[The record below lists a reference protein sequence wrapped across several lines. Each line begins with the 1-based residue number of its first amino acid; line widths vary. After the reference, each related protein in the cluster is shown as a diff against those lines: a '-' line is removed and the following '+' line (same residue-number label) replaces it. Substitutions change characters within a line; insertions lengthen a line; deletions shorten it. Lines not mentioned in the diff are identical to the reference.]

1 MIGANLRRSSGI
13 AIVTL
18 LFSAITHASP
28 SACSEWAGRV
38 GDLSAA
44 ARAELERYGAYADG
58 EWVLFSK
65 DVVPAC
71 EQRTSFSRYTG
82 NLIRGIAPVAAD
94 AALVA
99 ANRKRFVQA
108 LAEVWPTHGRRFP
121 GEDGAFREQLTVL
134 LTARELDACSTR
146 PLLEK
151 ILRDDGVTGE
161 LTYALMMRPDAALRA
176 MIEPHAVPRSGVT
189 NANIYAVAILQ
200 TLGDDVTSELHALAT
215 SRLTSTQRAVVR
227 VLEQKSQT
235 HTKPSWDDILDLET
249 E

>member
-1 MIGANLRRSSGI
+1 VIGASLRRSSGI

-18 LFSAITHASP
+18 FFSVMTHASP
-28 SACSEWAGRV
+28 GGCSDWTRRV
-38 GDLSAA
+38 GALPST

-65 DVVPAC
+65 KLVSAC
-71 EQRTSFSRYTG
+71 EQRASFSRYTG
-82 NLIRGIAPVAAD
+82 NVIRGIAPAAAD
-94 AALVA
+94 VAVVA

-108 LAEVWPTHGRRFP
+108 LAEIWPTRGRRFP

-134 LTARELDACSTR
+134 LTTRELDACSTR

-151 ILRDDGVTGE
+151 ILRGDGVTGE
-161 LTYALMMRPDAALRA
+161 LTYVLMSRPDAALRA
-176 MIEPHAVPRSGVT
+176 MIEPHAAPKRDVT

-200 TLGDDVTSELHALAT
+200 TLGDDVATELHALMS
-215 SRLTSTQRAVVR
+215 SRLTATQRAVVQ
-227 VLEQKSQT
+227 VLEEKLQR
-235 HTKPSWDDILDLET
+235 HAKPSWDDVVDLET